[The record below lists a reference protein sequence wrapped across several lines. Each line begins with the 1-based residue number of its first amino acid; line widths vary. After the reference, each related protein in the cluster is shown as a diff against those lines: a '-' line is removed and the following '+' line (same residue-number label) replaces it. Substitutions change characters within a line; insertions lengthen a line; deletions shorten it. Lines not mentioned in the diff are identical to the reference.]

1 MAVSA
6 GTPIELVTGVYSRL
20 ADSVALGRRRL
31 GRPLTLTEKILI
43 NHLCDP
49 ANQDME
55 RGRSYADYAPD
66 RDAMQ
71 DATPQMA
78 LLQFMTA
85 GLPTTAVPS
94 TVHCDHLILAKVGA
108 RADMNVAVDV
118 NKEVYDFLQ
127 SVSAKYGIGFWG
139 PGSGIIHQVV
149 LE

>member
-6 GTPIELVTGVYSRL
+6 GTPIELVTGVYARL

-31 GRPLTLTEKILI
+31 GRPLTLTEKILV
-43 NHLCDP
+43 NHLSDP

-55 RGRSYADYAPD
+55 RGRSYADFAPD
-66 RDAMQ
+66 RVAMQ
-71 DATPQMA
+71 DATAQMA

-118 NKEVYDFLQ
+118 NK
-127 SVSAKYGIGFWG
+127 
-139 PGSGIIHQVV
+139 
-149 LE
+149 